1 MKTYSVG
8 LHCRMQAFL
17 SCREWGYSSWQCSG
31 FSLRWFFSSWSTSSR
46 CGGFSICSMQ
56 AQQLWHMGSR
66 AQAEAGAHR
75 LSCSGACGIFPH
87 QRSNPCFPIHWAT
100 KDVQHHI
107 FLSKSPADGHL
118 GCFYIL
124 AITNIAVMNMEA
136 LECPRQKLE
145 FLSFLY
151 ICPGV
156 SRIAGSY
163 GNSIL
168 RFFF

>member
-1 MKTYSVG
+1 MQHAGSAVVAHG
-8 LHCRMQAFL
+8 LK
-17 SCREWGYSSWQCSG
+17 
-31 FSLRWFFSSWSTSSR
+31 ST
-46 CGGFSICSMQ
+46 G
-56 AQQLWHMGSR
+56 
-66 AQAEAGAHR
+66 AEAGAHR

-168 RFFF
+168 RFFFKEPSYCFPWWLYQFRFPLTV

>member
-66 AQAEAGAHR
+66 AQAQKLGRTGLAALEHVE
-75 LSCSGACGIFPH
+75 SS
-87 QRSNPCFPIHWAT
+87 
-100 KDVQHHI
+100 HI
-107 FLSKSPADGHL
+107 RDQTRVFLSTGP
-118 GCFYIL
+118 
-124 AITNIAVMNMEA
+124 
-136 LECPRQKLE
+136 PRT
-145 FLSFLY
+145 SNTT
-151 ICPGV
+151 
-156 SRIAGSY
+156 SS
-163 GNSIL
+163 
-168 RFFF
+168 